1 MSVPDLTAEELAYYA
16 SLRLEDPDEA
26 ALATFLADLE
36 QVHEDHP
43 SDTGAA
49 PSSTVA
55 SASGKRGA
63 LLTSSRVP
71 ACERLDSSDV
81 EGVPPQRRVA
91 SVDRQ
96 QPSAYAATGLAIRQ
110 ISAKLFPA
118 PRSATT
124 DSGTRYGVTQV
135 LEKDNLVGGVAGIA
149 DAALQT
155 RCVELPARQ
164 LTSIAPVQCFLNAT
178 HVYLQH
184 NALADL
190 EGVELLSQLQVL
202 VVHHNQLT
210 SLAPLQ
216 QLECLSYLDVSHNNV
231 SSSVDVLLR
240 DELPCPSLKSLNLS
254 NNPCWSRC
262 GGAVSDGDG
271 GERHR
276 AYVQQICT
284 ACPLLERLDDVVVDD
299 GEEVMQHSDNSTE
312 SDVKDVAER
321 RSASAAGAAPS
332 QAGGITVR
340 RVHNS
345 VEAARAASSRACVH
359 DIHTRSSLAPPGSL
373 VSGEAEL
380 SARPPRSAQ
389 VNKARLLEE
398 EQARLVHQLFLR
410 RAVGTAPGS
419 AKAVDTVSTSPLHS
433 NRSSTGSGHFHPGDA
448 ATEAP
453 TEQKANQPAD
463 STGDVSALYSTRGD
477 ILHLYHSL
485 QFTQE
490 VSQARLQRDVAA
502 HWDDVSRVL
511 QTVQALQQDRRRRIQ
526 QRLQEQTSAYTDSLI
541 MLEKESFTK
550 DLDRYRNSDGSRRA
564 APAGIHAAASA
575 PAAPPAVD
583 TPNGITAVAHTSAAV
598 DGNCASKASSTSTHP
613 PEKPKGKTKKGPS
626 VPKPPPRR

>member
-26 ALATFLADLE
+26 ALAAFLADVQ

-43 SDTGAA
+43 SGSGAA
-49 PSSTVA
+49 SSSMVA
-55 SASGKRGA
+55 SASGNGGA
-63 LLTSSRVP
+63 PLTSSCVP
-71 ACERLDSSDV
+71 ACELFDSSDV
-81 EGVPPQRRVA
+81 EGVPPQRGVA
-91 SVDRQ
+91 PVDRQ
-96 QPSAYAATGLAIRQ
+96 WSSTFASTGLTSRRL
-110 ISAKLFPA
+110 SARLFPV

-124 DSGTRYGVTQV
+124 DSRTRYGVTQV
-135 LEKDNLVGGVAGIA
+135 LQKDHLVGGVAGIA

-155 RCVELPARQ
+155 RCVELPASQ
-164 LTSIAPVQCFLNAT
+164 LTSIAPIQCFLNAT

-190 EGVELLSQLQVL
+190 EGIELLSQLQVL

-254 NNPCWSRC
+254 NNPSWNRC

-276 AYVQQICT
+276 TYVQKICT
-284 ACPLLERLDDVVVDD
+284 ACPLLERLDDVDVGD
-299 GEEVMQHSDNSTE
+299 GEEVVQRSDSSTE
-312 SDVKDVAER
+312 STESNVDDVAER
-321 RSASAAGAAPS
+321 RSTGAAPS
-332 QAGGITVR
+332 QSGGITVR
-340 RVHNS
+340 RVHSS
-345 VEAARAASSRACVH
+345 VEAARAASSLARVH
-359 DIHTRSSLAPPGSL
+359 DIHTRSSPAPSGSL

-380 SARPPRSAQ
+380 SARPHRSVQ
-389 VNKARLLEE
+389 VNKDHLLEE

-410 RAVGTAPGS
+410 HAVGTAPAS
-419 AKAVDTVSTSPLHS
+419 PKAVDTVSASPLHS
-433 NRSSTGSGHFHPGDA
+433 SRSSTGNDHVHPRDA
-448 ATEAP
+448 AMEAR
-453 TEQKANQPAD
+453 TEQKAKESAD
-463 STGDVSALYSTRGD
+463 SMADVSALHSTRGD
-477 ILHLYHSL
+477 TLQLYHNL

-490 VSQARLQRDVAA
+490 VSQARMQRDVAA

-526 QRLQEQTSAYTDSLI
+526 QRLQEQTPAYTESLI
-541 MLEKESFTK
+541 MLERESFTQ
-550 DLDRYRNSDGSRRA
+550 DLDRYRNSDGCRRG
-564 APAGIHAAASA
+564 APAGINAAASA
-575 PAAPPAVD
+575 PVTPPAVAA
-583 TPNGITAVAHTSAAV
+583 PNAIAAVAHTSAAV
-598 DGNCASKASSTSTHP
+598 DGNCASNVFSTSTHP
-613 PEKPKGKTKKGPS
+613 PEKPKGTTKKGPS